1 MPQKTK
7 GSLPMK
13 VIIAILAFVMLSQ
26 AQAQVDPSADQSA
39 TLQPA
44 QTLPAAP
51 KKRAVLYDER
61 TNELVEVQPQV
72 PAETQQAATVASP
85 IYILNNQKYQG
96 YQGTQQSSGQA
107 QIQEQPTT
115 IVSDTPLTSSP
126 ADHMR
131 KKRQDAESTTED
143 GIVQALEK
151 ARMDDE
157 IRRRD
162 RFNSA
167 IGSGV
172 SESGAQ
178 AAPQQVPVAP
188 PPQPIVVQPVIQKV
202 VPVPVTLDE
211 EEGDEEE
218 VVSTKSKKQEEPN
231 VDIRSEI
238 RAAVKEATAKPEE
251 KSQFFISGLV
261 GLGKYPDVVNVRG
274 NVASGFVLGLVTAD
288 RVIAEGSFIYADYEL
303 EDMWRTNS
311 VNPAFPRIVD
321 MRQYNF
327 GMAIKYQLLPGRLR
341 PNVGVM
347 ANYVRRSFEEHSYEF
362 RTSDAFDVG
371 LVTGL
376 DLYLTEV
383 FAIGVDFR
391 YATNVSYRDN
401 TSYRTSFVY
410 PQSRNEIERLDYYTG
425 TLSGKFSF

>member
-1 MPQKTK
+1 
-7 GSLPMK
+7 MK
-13 VIIAILAFVMLSQ
+13 VIIAILAFLMLSQ
-26 AQAQVDPSADQSA
+26 AQAQTPVMESVEDTAAMQS
-39 TLQPA
+39 A
-44 QTLPAAP
+44 QTLPPAP
-51 KKRAVLYDER
+51 KKRVVLYDER
-61 TNELVEVQPQV
+61 TNEVVEVQPQV
-72 PAETQQAATVASP
+72 SAEAQQGATVASP

-107 QIQEQPTT
+107 QVQEQPTT
-115 IVSDTPLTSSP
+115 IVSDSPLAASP

-131 KKRQDAESTTED
+131 KRRQDAETATED

-151 ARMDDE
+151 ARMEDE

-167 IGSGV
+167 IGSG
-172 SESGAQ
+172 GAEQ
-178 AAPQQVPVAP
+178 GSPVAP
-188 PPQPIVVQPVIQKV
+188 QPQPIVVQPVIEKV
-202 VPVPVTLDE
+202 VPAPVVLDE
-211 EEGDEEE
+211 EESDELEE
-218 VVSTKSKKQEEPN
+218 VVSKKKQESK
-231 VDIRSEI
+231 VDIRAEI
-238 RAAVKEATAKPEE
+238 RAAIDDVTAKPEE

-274 NVASGFVLGLVTAD
+274 NVASGVVLGMVTSE
-288 RVIAEGSFIYADYEL
+288 RVVAEGSFIYADYEL
-303 EDMWRTNS
+303 EDMWRTDS
-311 VNPAFPRIVD
+311 FNPSFPRIVD

-347 ANYVRRSFEEHSYEF
+347 ANYVRRSFDERGYEF

-401 TSYRTSFVY
+401 TSYRSSFVY
-410 PQSRNEIERLDYYTG
+410 PQSRNEIEKLDYYTG
-425 TLSGKFSF
+425 TLSGKFTF